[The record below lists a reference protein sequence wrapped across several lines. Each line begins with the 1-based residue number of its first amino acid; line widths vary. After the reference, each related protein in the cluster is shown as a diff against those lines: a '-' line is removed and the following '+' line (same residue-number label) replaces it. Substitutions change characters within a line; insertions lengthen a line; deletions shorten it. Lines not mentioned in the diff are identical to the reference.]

1 MRFLKLFGVS
11 AGQDD
16 RLSYELVETYE
27 LAEIALAKEVRYM
40 LQNPQFTSEAE
51 AAAEVWLAA
60 LNTSFQSNNANAVA
74 ELFLEDGEWRDLVA
88 LSGVLQTLDMASDL
102 AQMLLAAVARAGARN
117 FSVDYART
125 APRLVNRGGRDVVEA
140 ILRFDTELGTGEG
153 LIRLVRATGETGY
166 RAWSLMTALDELNAV
181 PPHVPTPESDPFN
194 VGADLDAPN
203 WLDLRSRARAYANR
217 DPEVLVVGGGHA
229 GICAAAWLGHLGI
242 DTLVVDTMKR
252 IGDNWRTRYH
262 NLKLHNERD
271 SNHLPFLPFPRNWP
285 RYIAKDKIA
294 NWLEAYVEIMEINF
308 WLETRFD
315 GARYIA
321 EDGCWDA
328 TLYLADGTKRTLRPR
343 HIVMATSVSG
353 TPKFPDIAT
362 LVNFQGTCVHS
373 SAFKNG
379 DDWSGR
385 KALVF
390 GTGTSAHDIAQNL
403 HENGAHV
410 TMVQRS
416 PTLVVSVEP
425 GAQAYDAILLTDGP
439 PIEDRDLYNLGTPLG
454 QLTVAH
460 KLLTDKV
467 REWDKDLL
475 DGLEK
480 AGFRLEFGEGDTGW
494 ALKYRTRGGGYYFN
508 IGCSEYII
516 AGDIGLIQYDEIA
529 TFTETG
535 VIMSDGTTHAAD
547 LIILATGYHGQEDL
561 VRQLFGDAVA
571 NRVGPIWGF
580 GDGKEL
586 RNMWTATAQPG
597 LWFTAGSFSQCR
609 AFSKFVA
616 LQIAM
621 DLNALQVGAV
631 S

>member
-1 MRFLKLFGVS
+1 
-11 AGQDD
+11 
-16 RLSYELVETYE
+16 
-27 LAEIALAKEVRYM
+27 M
-40 LQNPQFTSEAE
+40 LQNSKTTPFNAAE
-51 AAAEVWLAA
+51 AWLTA
-60 LNTSFQSNNANAVA
+60 LNASFHSTDVEAVSG
-74 ELFLEDGEWRDLVA
+74 LFLEDGEWRDLVA
-88 LSGVLQTLDMASDL
+88 LSGVLQTVDMAGGL
-102 AQMLLAAVARAGARN
+102 APLLLESVIRAGARE
-117 FSVDYART
+117 FAVDQART
-125 APRLVNRGGRDVVEA
+125 APRLMDRGGRQVVEA
-140 ILRFDTELGTGEG
+140 IVRFDTDLGTGEG
-153 LIRLVRATGETGY
+153 LIRLVCAAGETGY
-166 RAWSLMTALDELNAV
+166 RAWSLMTAMNELNAA
-181 PPHVPTPESDPFN
+181 PPHVSTPESDPYN

-203 WLDLRSRARAYANR
+203 WLDLRNRARAYVNR

-229 GICAAAWLGHLGI
+229 GICAAAWLGNLGI
-242 DTLVVDTMKR
+242 DTLVVDTMSR

-321 EDGCWDA
+321 EDGCWEA
-328 TLYLADGTKRTLRPR
+328 MLHLSDGTERILRPR

-353 TPKFPDIAT
+353 TPKFPDIPT
-362 LVNFQGTCVHS
+362 LANFQGSCVHS
-373 SAFKNG
+373 SAFENG
-379 DDWSGR
+379 VDWTGR
-385 KALVF
+385 KALVL

-425 GAQAYDAILLTDGP
+425 GARAYDSILLTDGP

-475 DGLEK
+475 NGLEK

-516 AGDIGLIQYDEIA
+516 AADIGLIQYDDIA
-529 TFTETG
+529 TFTKTG
-535 VIMSDGTTHAAD
+535 VTMDDGTALAAD
-547 LIILATGYHGQEDL
+547 LIVLATGYHGQEVL
-561 VRQLFGDAVA
+561 VRELFGNNVA
-571 NRVGPIWGF
+571 DSVGPIWGF

-621 DLNALQVGAV
+621 DLNALQVGATT
-631 S
+631 